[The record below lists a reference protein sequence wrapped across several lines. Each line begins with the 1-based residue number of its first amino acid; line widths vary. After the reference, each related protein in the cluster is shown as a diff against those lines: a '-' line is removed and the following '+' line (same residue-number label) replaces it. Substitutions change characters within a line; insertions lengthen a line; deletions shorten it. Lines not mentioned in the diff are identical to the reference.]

1 MVKMQ
6 LKYRKYAHLKIFL
19 IVSILLGAT
28 LCIVQLGDVF
38 TPFDMLFFGL
48 DSLDGLTPVPVGVTV
63 LIIMFHTLFPG
74 IIILEEG
81 TVKGIVYIVVAW
93 FFYAVLIHS
102 YSESFKLFMPL
113 SAPLLGTL
121 INVIRVL
128 GWGSTVLEEEKDD
141 ITKTFGH
148 FVEPSIAKLAIENPD
163 MLKEDGVRKT
173 VTVMFADMRGFTR
186 LCLDIEPE
194 LVIQILRE
202 CFGKLISIARANGG
216 LIDKLIGDSL
226 MVVWGNPVPQADHA
240 ERAVESALEMQSMMR
255 NLRRKWHNKLGVDID
270 LGIGI
275 NTDEVV
281 VGTIGSEEFCDYT
294 ALGYGVNIASRIER
308 GCLGGEICIS
318 RQTSELLEGHYKC
331 EFMGRFEY
339 KNVQEEIEVY
349 KVIQSLWQENVDR
362 ADAENPHAGDGHRRF
377 AHA

>member
-6 LKYRKYAHLKIFL
+6 LKYRKYDHLKIFL

-28 LCIVQLGDVF
+28 LCIVQFGDIF

-48 DSLDGLTPVPVGVTV
+48 DSLDGLTPVPVSVTI

-81 TVKGIVYIVVAW
+81 TVKGIVYTVVAW

-102 YSESFKLFMPL
+102 YSETFKLFMPL
-113 SAPLLGTL
+113 AAPLLGTI

-141 ITKTFGH
+141 IRRTFGH
-148 FVEPSIAKLAIENPD
+148 FVEPSIATLAIENPD
-163 MLKEDGVRKT
+163 LLKEDGVRKT

-194 LVIQILRE
+194 LVIRLLRE
-202 CFGKLISIARANGG
+202 CFGRLISIARANGG
-216 LIDKLIGDSL
+216 MIDKLIGDSL
-226 MVVWGNPVPQADHA
+226 MVVWGNPVAQSDHA
-240 ERAVESALEMQSMMR
+240 ERAVEAALEMQSMMR
-255 NLRRKWHNKLGVDID
+255 NLRRRWRNKYGVDVD

-281 VGTIGSEEFCDYT
+281 VGTIGSDEFCDYT

-318 RQTSELLEGHYKC
+318 RQTAKLLEGHYKC

-339 KNVQEEIEVY
+339 KNVKEEIAVY
-349 KVIQSLWQENVDR
+349 KVIESLGQEHVDR
-362 ADAENPHAGDGHRRF
+362 ADAGNLEAVHSQPGLSHA
-377 AHA
+377 

>member
-28 LCIVQLGDVF
+28 LCVVQFGGIF

-48 DSLDGLTPVPVGVTV
+48 NSLDGLTPVPASVTI

-81 TVKGIVYIVVAW
+81 MVKGIVCTVIAW

-102 YSESFKLFMPL
+102 YSETFKLFMPL
-113 SAPLLGTL
+113 SAPLLGTI

-128 GWGSTVLEEEKDD
+128 GWGSMVLQEEKDD
-141 ITKTFGH
+141 IRKTFGH
-148 FVEPSIAKLAIENPD
+148 FVEPSIATMAIENPD
-163 MLKEDGVRKT
+163 LLKEDGVRKT
-173 VTVMFADMRGFTR
+173 VTVMFADMRGFTK

-194 LVIQILRE
+194 LVIKMLRE
-202 CFGKLISIARANGG
+202 CFGRLISIARANGG
-216 LIDKLIGDSL
+216 MIDKLIGDSL
-226 MVVWGNPVPQADHA
+226 MVVWGNPVPQSDHA
-240 ERAVESALEMQSMMR
+240 ERAVEAALEMQAMMR
-255 NLRRKWHNKLGVDID
+255 NLRRRWRIKLGVDID

-308 GCLGGEICIS
+308 GCPGGEICIS
-318 RQTSELLEGHYKC
+318 RQTSELLGEHYEC

-339 KNVQEEIEVY
+339 KNVKEEIAVY
-349 KVIQSLWQENVDR
+349 KVVQSLRQEHLNR
-362 ADAENPHAGDGHRRF
+362 ADTGNPQA
-377 AHA
+377 AHPQSSLSPA